1 MVGSTEIF
9 PAGEYRYEIRR
20 AGEVVAIEETSFDGR
35 KIAGW
40 RRSPDGS
47 NRNEVEAEISAEG
60 LVHRLNL
67 RYARGPFSRSAIYE
81 AAEDFLR
88 GSVTALGGR
97 NIITAKLGRFREIDA
112 DFVLF
117 RALTIAHLRAR
128 GQTRWTGRVAAIDP
142 ATLVASSHKQSA
154 RASGALTWSYEARMG
169 DSEEI
174 EIDAAGRILSRRDDR
189 GGRTVLVAV

>member
-1 MVGSTEIF
+1 MGRSTEIL
-9 PAGEYRYEIRR
+9 PVGEYRYEIRR
-20 AGEVVAIEETSFDGR
+20 AGELIAIEETTFDGR
-35 KIAGW
+35 KVAGS

-47 NRNEVEAEISAEG
+47 NRNDIEAEISAEG
-60 LVHRLNL
+60 LVHRLYL
-67 RYARGPFSRSAIYE
+67 HYVRGPFSRSATYE

-97 NIITAKLGRFREIDA
+97 NVVTAKLGRFREIDA

-117 RALTIAHLRAR
+117 RALTIARLRAR
-128 GQTRWTGRVAAIDP
+128 GQTRWTGRVATIDS

-154 RASGALTWSYEARMG
+154 RASGALKWSYEARMG

-174 EIDAAGRILSRRDDR
+174 EIDSEGRILSRRDNR
-189 GGRTVLVAV
+189 GGATVLVAG